1 MIKEERKEWDK
12 EERIKKKPLKS
23 RHDQRRKKRMG
34 QGRKKVRPRRGQY

>member
-23 RHDQRRKKRMG
+23 RHDKRRKKRNG
-34 QGRKKVRPRRGQY
+34 TKKEESKVT